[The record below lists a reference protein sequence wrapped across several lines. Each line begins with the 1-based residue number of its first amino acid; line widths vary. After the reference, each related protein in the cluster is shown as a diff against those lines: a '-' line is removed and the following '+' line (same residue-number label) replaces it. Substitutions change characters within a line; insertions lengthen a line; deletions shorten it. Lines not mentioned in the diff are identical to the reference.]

1 MLVKGRF
8 LRMPFSHQL
17 PVYLS
22 GDGYYDSLIP
32 RVTAFIR
39 AREGRICGIDVGA
52 NIGDTILAAFGDN
65 KDQFLAVEPNPVF
78 FKYLGKNVAEVQ
90 GVRLS
95 KAVCGAMDGQASF
108 SVATAAGTAR
118 LEQSASNGT
127 AMECQRLD
135 TLVSGY
141 SEFSRCNFL
150 KIDTDGHDFEVLR
163 GARKLIAASMP
174 VILFECDIF
183 KNSNYVEDVLDA
195 LRFFASVGYKNALVY
210 DNGGCL
216 FGYLDLS
223 NVSSFSEALFYQMI
237 NGKFYFD
244 VLVMRDAGS
253 FLAAEMEFFVKSTP
267 APECRAAAEQS
278 AKLTAER
285 LRLQETLA
293 E

>member
-1 MLVKGRF
+1 
-8 LRMPFSHQL
+8 MPFSHQL

-22 GDGYYDSLIP
+22 GDGYYDALIP
-32 RVTAFIR
+32 RVTTFIR
-39 AREGRICGIDVGA
+39 AREGPICGIDVGA
-52 NIGDTILAAFGDN
+52 NIGDTILAAFGDSR
-65 KDQFLAVEPNPVF
+65 DQFLAVEPNPEF
-78 FKYLGKNVAEVQ
+78 FEYLGKNVAEIQ

-95 KAVCGAMDGQASF
+95 KAVCGAMDGQASY

-118 LEQSASNGT
+118 FEKSASYGT

-135 TLVSGY
+135 TLVLGY

-163 GARKLIAASMP
+163 GARKLIAAAMP

-210 DNGGCL
+210 DNGGYL
-216 FGYLDLS
+216 FGHLDLS
-223 NVSSFSEALFYQMI
+223 DVSSFSEALFYQMI
-237 NGKFYFD
+237 NGRFYFD

-253 FLAAEMEFFVKSTP
+253 FLAAEMEFFIKSTP
-267 APECRAAAEQS
+267 TPECRAAAEQS

-285 LRLQETLA
+285 LRLREASA